1 MLLIKNGRIH
11 DAVHLAPYAAD
22 ILIANGK
29 IVDIAECITA
39 PDAEVYNAQGM
50 DIYPG
55 FIDAHTHIGM
65 FGYSNYLSQDDVEK
79 GERCAPHHR
88 AIDCINPL
96 EDSYERARKGGVTC
110 VCIAPGS
117 VSCIGGS
124 AVVLKTHGHRIDD
137 MVVKNP
143 AAMKIAFGE
152 NPKSTLTDKLTT
164 RMSIA
169 AAIRDTLYFAKEY
182 EEKKRLAGDD
192 RSKLPPYSPEYEAL
206 IPVIRKEIPLKAHCQ
221 RSDDIFTAIRIAK
234 ELDVNLT
241 LEHVHDGGL
250 IAQDLAKEGYPIVL
264 GPYTSQPKKS
274 EGMNSSPANAL
285 KLIEAGC
292 CVSVMTDSPITAEDY
307 LPLCAGLLMREGLS
321 EFEALKTITINPA
334 KHLGVADRVGSI
346 EVGKDADLVLA
357 HGCPMDVR
365 VRPKV
370 VFGDG
375 KIIFEDIR

>member
-1 MLLIKNGRIH
+1 MLLIKNGIIH
-11 DAVHLAPYAAD
+11 DAIHPTPYTAD
-22 ILIANGK
+22 ILIENGK
-29 IVDIAECITA
+29 ISAIAPHIESA
-39 PDAEVYNAQGM
+39 DAQVYDAQGM

-55 FIDAHTHIGM
+55 FIDAHTHLGM
-65 FGYSNYLSQDDVEK
+65 FGYSGYLSQDDVEK

-96 EDSYERARKGGVTC
+96 EDSFEAARRGGVTT

-124 AVVLKTHGHRIDD
+124 AVVMKTHGYRIDD
-137 MVVKNP
+137 MVMKNP

-182 EEKKRLAGDD
+182 EEKKRLAGND
-192 RSKLPPYSPEYEAL
+192 RAKLPPYSPKYEAL

-250 IAQDLAKEGYPIVL
+250 IAKDLAKEGYPIVL
-264 GPYTSQPKKS
+264 GPYTSQPKKA
-274 EGMNSSPANAL
+274 EGMHRSPADAI

-307 LPLCAGLLMREGLS
+307 LPVCAGLIMREGLS

-334 KHLGVADRVGSI
+334 RHLGVEDRVGSI
-346 EVGKDADLVLA
+346 EVGKDADFVLA
-357 HGCPMDVR
+357 HGCPMETSVC
-365 VRPKV
+365 PQV

-375 KIIFEDIR
+375 EIIFEKA